1 MNKRLLVSLL
11 TASLLSLA
19 GCANV
24 QDSNADGERIHGSA
38 GVRFQSQDTSRFTPD
53 RAPY

>member
-1 MNKRLLVSLL
+1 MKKRLLLSLL
-11 TASLLSLA
+11 TALLLNFA
-19 GCANV
+19 GCTNL
-24 QDSNADGERIHGSA
+24 QDSNTGEDRIHDSA